1 MSIAEHLTLLMTLPE
16 QEREEI
22 SRALWQSLDHDD
34 AKIEIADYEKYLLLK
49 RDDEFR
55 IGKQTEDTWDNAKA
69 RLIEKIRGL

>member
-1 MSIAEHLTLLMTLPE
+1 MDETFC
-16 QEREEI
+16 
-22 SRALWQSLDHDD
+22 RASLDADQLGDD